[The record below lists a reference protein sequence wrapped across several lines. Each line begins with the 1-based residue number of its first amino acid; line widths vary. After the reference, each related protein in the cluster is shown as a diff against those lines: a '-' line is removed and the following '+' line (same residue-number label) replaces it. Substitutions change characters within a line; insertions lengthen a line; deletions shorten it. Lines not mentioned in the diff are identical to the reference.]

1 MHGLSRWRVTSGI
14 REEDARAGQESLTVG
29 SWRPTISEV
38 HGLAPHGQAVRS
50 ISLSGEFRRGTKVT
64 RNMRVLFVGDI
75 VGSPGRQIV
84 RDRLADTVAQ
94 RRVDLVIAN
103 GENSAS
109 GFGITPRLAEELLN
123 LGIAVISGGNHS
135 WDRKEILEFLPHEP
149 RLLRPANFP
158 EGNPGSGLYVGAAK
172 NGVKFAV
179 LNLQGRVFMTPI
191 DDPFRKAD
199 SELARIPEDVAFVLV
214 DMHAEASSEKLAM
227 GWYLDGRV
235 SAVVGTHTHVAT
247 ADEHVFPEGTAYIT
261 DVGMTGPH
269 GGVIGMDRNG
279 IIAKFLN
286 GLPARFDVASGDVQM
301 NCVLIETDDEG
312 PRNAAGRLRARSI
325 ERLRLRV
332 D

>member
-1 MHGLSRWRVTSGI
+1 
-14 REEDARAGQESLTVG
+14 
-29 SWRPTISEV
+29 
-38 HGLAPHGQAVRS
+38 
-50 ISLSGEFRRGTKVT
+50 
-64 RNMRVLFVGDI
+64 MRVLFVGDI

-84 RDRLADTVAQ
+84 RDRLADVVAQ
-94 RRVDLVIAN
+94 RQIDLVIAN

-158 EGNPGSGLYVGAAK
+158 EGNPGSGLYVGTAK
-172 NGVKFAV
+172 NGLKYAV

-247 ADEHVFPEGTAYIT
+247 ADIT

-286 GLPARFDVASGDVQM
+286 GLPARFEVASGDVQM

-312 PRNAAGRLRARSI
+312 PRNAAGRLQARSI
-325 ERLRLRV
+325 ERLRFRI

>member
-1 MHGLSRWRVTSGI
+1 VCTACPAGGSLPGRKD
-14 REEDARAGQESLTVG
+14 EDARAGQESLTVG

-38 HGLAPHGQAVRS
+38 HGLALHGQAVRS
-50 ISLSGEFRRGTKVT
+50 IFVFCCVKKS
-64 RNMRVLFVGDI
+64 MRVLFVGDI

-84 RDRLADTVAQ
+84 RDRLADVVMQ
-94 RRVDLVIAN
+94 RQVDLVIAN

-123 LGIAVISGGNHS
+123 MGIEVLTGGNHS

-158 EGNPGSGLYVGAAK
+158 EGNPGTGLYLGTSK
-172 NGVKFAV
+172 NGVNYAV

-199 SELARIPEDVAFVLV
+199 SELAKIPQDVALVFV
-214 DMHAEASSEKLAM
+214 DMHAETTSEKIAM

-235 SAVVGTHTHVAT
+235 TAVVGTHTHVAT
-247 ADEHVFPEGTAYIT
+247 ADEHVLTQGTAYIT

-279 IIAKFLN
+279 IITKFLN
-286 GLPARFDVASGDVQM
+286 GLPARFEVASGDVQM
-301 NCVLIETDDEG
+301 NCVMIETDDEG
-312 PRNAAGRLRARSI
+312 PRNAAGRLRASSI
-325 ERLRLRV
+325 ERLRFCI